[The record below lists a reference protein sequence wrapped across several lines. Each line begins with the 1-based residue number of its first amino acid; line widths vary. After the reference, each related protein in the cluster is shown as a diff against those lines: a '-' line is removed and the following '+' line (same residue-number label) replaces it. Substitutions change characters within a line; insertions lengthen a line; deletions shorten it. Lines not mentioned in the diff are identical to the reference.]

1 MLCSFVLAFRLR
13 PKESANPVQIGKSA
27 EPERTNGF
35 LAILTKSK
43 SQPADA
49 SAHSLFTQKP
59 VDNVVVCS
67 AGVGSHYYTSD
78 GDASDAFDF
87 AVPTTGNTRV
97 PFFLD
102 FYIHLYLYTSTT
114 STDPIICLSFS
125 NSNRR
130 FTGLGRR
137 TARSP
142 SWRDTHQS
150 PRPVLRLYLS
160 QRTSDQRGP
169 TPSVRQKRA
178 QQHADCDHER
188 AGQSDL
194 EVGLVGGLGW
204 VQGLEEG
211 GLRGG
216 VSVCCEGV
224 QEAGGFAD

>member
-1 MLCSFVLAFRLR
+1 MLVLAFRSR
-13 PKESANPVQIGKSA
+13 PKVPIQMGKSA

-49 SAHSLFTQKP
+49 SARSVLTLSLNSHQKA
-59 VDNVVVCS
+59 VGHVVVCS
-67 AGVGSHYYTSD
+67 AGVGSHYHTKD
-78 GDASDAFDF
+78 DDASDAFDF

-102 FYIHLYLYTSTT
+102 FHIHVYLYTSTT
-114 STDPIICLSFS
+114 STDPILCLSFS

-130 FTGLGRR
+130 FTGLGHR

-211 GLRGG
+211 GL
-216 VSVCCEGV
+216 
-224 QEAGGFAD
+224 

>member
-1 MLCSFVLAFRLR
+1 M
-13 PKESANPVQIGKSA
+13 GKSA

-49 SAHSLFTQKP
+49 SVQCSLALYTQFTPKTSG
-59 VDNVVVCS
+59 DVVVCS
-67 AGVGSHYYTSD
+67 TGVGSHYHTTD
-78 GDASDAFDF
+78 DDASDAFDF

-102 FYIHLYLYTSTT
+102 FYIHVYLYTSIT
-114 STDPIICLSFS
+114 STDPILCLSFS

-169 TPSVRQKRA
+169 TPSVRQKRT
-178 QQHADCDHER
+178 QQHADRDHQR
-188 AGQSDL
+188 AGQSNF

-211 GLRGG
+211 GL
-216 VSVCCEGV
+216 
-224 QEAGGFAD
+224 